1 MKKAFYMMAA
11 AAIALSSCSSEETTD
26 VAKSSA
32 ITFSP
37 IVSLNSR
44 GAEMTTNDLQEMWV
58 TGFYQKA
65 TDVYFADMKY
75 TLEKGTQNTFIP
87 SSPVFWQEGRTYKFV
102 AISPAKAEWPTG
114 LTITRDEVKCDK
126 FAPQSTISDQK
137 DLIVDA
143 VEANDE
149 QWGKDLTLNFK
160 HILSQIQIKVKNGN
174 ENLVYNIKAV
184 RINSVVGKKKF
195 VYNTSTKNSTWS
207 NIEGVNSDTQYELT
221 FDNPYKLDG
230 KNTTELTLTSKD
242 ATIANGGGAMLIPQ
256 NVTAWDGN
264 KVDDTNP
271 YTGGAYISIYLN
283 VKMASGNKFMYPAG
297 AQGDQTYG
305 WVAIPVPAINW
316 AEGNKYIYTL
326 DMSTGCGKVDPQNPG
341 ENVNP
346 GGKKDPTAPKDPEKG
361 NNVFGKA
368 IKFKVE
374 VKDWTDGFAG
384 QNPNPGEIEM

>member
-44 GAEMTTNDLQEMWV
+44 GAEMTTNDLKEMWV

-65 TDVYFADMKY
+65 TEVYFADMKY
-75 TLEKGTQNTFIP
+75 ILEKGSQNTFIP

-102 AISPAKAEWPTG
+102 AISPAKSEWPAG
-114 LTITRDEVKCDK
+114 LNITRDQVTCDEFEPK
-126 FAPQSTISDQK
+126 SNISEQK

-149 QWGKDLTLNFK
+149 QWGKDLSLNFK

-195 VYNTSTKNSTWS
+195 AYSTSTKNSTWS
-207 NIEGVNSDTQYELT
+207 DIDGVTRNTKYELT
-221 FDNPYKLDG
+221 FDNAYTLDG
-230 KNTTELTLTSKD
+230 KNITDLTLTSAD
-242 ATIANGGGAMLIPQ
+242 ATVANGGGAMLVPQ
-256 NVTAWDGN
+256 SVTAWNGA
-264 KVDDTNP
+264 KVDDTNV
-271 YTGGAYISIYLN
+271 YDGGTYISILLN

-305 WVAIPVPAINW
+305 WVAIPVPSINW
-316 AEGNKYIYTL
+316 EEGNKYIYTL
-326 DMSTGCGKVDPQNPG
+326 DMSTGCGKVDPVDPG
-341 ENVNP
+341 TNVNP
-346 GGKKDPTAPKDPEKG
+346 GGKVDPSAPKDPEKG
-361 NNVFGKA
+361 GNVFGKA
-368 IKFKVE
+368 IRFTVN
-374 VKDWTDGFAG
+374 VVDWTTQTPDK
-384 QNPNPGEIEM
+384 IDM

>member
-65 TDVYFADMKY
+65 TDVYFTDMKY
-75 TLEKGTQNTFIP
+75 TKEKGTANTFIP

-102 AISPAKAEWPTG
+102 AISPAKSEWPTG
-114 LTITRDEVKCDK
+114 LTITRDEVKCDN

-143 VEANDE
+143 VEANTD
-149 QWGKDLTLNFK
+149 QWGKDLSLNFK

-184 RINSVVGKKKF
+184 RINSVVGKKNF
-195 VYNTSTKNSTWS
+195 VYSTTTKNCTWTDITDVK
-207 NIEGVNSDTQYELT
+207 NDTKYQLT
-221 FDNPYKLDG
+221 FNNAYKLDG
-230 KNTTELTLTSKD
+230 KSTTELTLTSAD
-242 ATIANGGGAMLIPQ
+242 ATVENGGGAMLIPQ
-256 NVTAWDGN
+256 SVTAWNGA
-264 KVDDTNP
+264 KVEDANP
-271 YTGGAYISIYLN
+271 YNGGTYISIFLN

-297 AQGDQTYG
+297 AQGEQTYG
-305 WVAIPVPAINW
+305 WVAIPVPTINW

-326 DMSTGCGKVDPQNPG
+326 DMSTGCGKVDPVDPG
-341 ENVNP
+341 ESVNP
-346 GGKKDPTAPKDPEKG
+346 GGKVDPTAPKDPAKG
-361 NNVFGKA
+361 DNIFGKA
-368 IKFKVE
+368 IKFTVQ
-374 VKDWTDGFAG
+374 VADWT
-384 QNPNPGEIEM
+384 PNTPKIEM

>member
-102 AISPAKAEWPTG
+102 AISPAKSEWPAG
-114 LTITRDEVKCDK
+114 LNITRDEVTCNE
-126 FAPQSTISDQK
+126 FAPKSNISEQK

-149 QWGKDLTLNFK
+149 QWGKDLSLNFK

-184 RINSVVGKKKF
+184 RINSVVGKKKLT
-195 VYNTSTKNSTWS
+195 YSTTTNTSTWGNIDGVTS
-207 NIEGVNSDTQYELT
+207 NAQYTLT
-221 FDNPYKLDG
+221 YANPYKLDG
-230 KNTTELTLTSKD
+230 KNTTELTLTSAD
-242 ATIANGGGAMLIPQ
+242 ATVENGGGAMLIPQ
-256 NVTAWDGN
+256 NVTAWDGA
-264 KVDDTNP
+264 KVDDNTP

-297 AQGDQTYG
+297 AQGDKTYG
-305 WVAIPVPAINW
+305 WVAIPVPSINW
-316 AEGNKYIYTL
+316 EEGNKYIYTL
-326 DMSTGCGKVDPQNPG
+326 DMSTGCGKVDPQEPG
-341 ENVNP
+341 DNVNP
-346 GGKKDPTAPKDPEKG
+346 GGKKDPDAPKDPEKG
-361 NNVFGKA
+361 DNIFGKA
-368 IKFKVE
+368 IKFTVQ
-374 VKDWTDGFAG
+374 VDQW
-384 QNPNPGEIEM
+384 NPKTPGKIDM

>member
-65 TDVYFADMKY
+65 TDVYFTDMKY
-75 TLEKGTQNTFIP
+75 TKEKGTANTFIP
-87 SSPVFWQEGRTYKFV
+87 SSPVFWQDGRTYKFV

-114 LTITRDEVKCDK
+114 LTITRDEVKCDN

-143 VEANDE
+143 VEANAD
-149 QWGKDLTLNFK
+149 QWGKDLSLNFK

-184 RINSVVGKKKF
+184 RINSVVGKKNF
-195 VYNTSTKNSTWS
+195 VYSTTTKNCTWTDITDVK
-207 NIEGVNSDTQYELT
+207 NDTKYQLT
-221 FDNPYKLDG
+221 FNNAYKLDG
-230 KNTTELTLTSKD
+230 KSTTELTLTSAD
-242 ATIANGGGAMLIPQ
+242 ATVENGGGAMLIPQ
-256 NVTAWDGN
+256 SVTAWNGAKVEDATPYDGG
-264 KVDDTNP
+264 T
-271 YTGGAYISIYLN
+271 YISIFLN

-297 AQGDQTYG
+297 AQGEQTYG
-305 WVAIPVPAINW
+305 WVAIPVPTINW

-326 DMSTGCGKVDPQNPG
+326 DMSTGCGKVDPVDPG
-341 ENVNP
+341 ESVNP
-346 GGKKDPTAPKDPEKG
+346 GGKVDPTAPKDPAKG
-361 NNVFGKA
+361 DNIFGKA
-368 IKFKVE
+368 IKFTVQ
-374 VKDWTDGFAG
+374 VADWT
-384 QNPNPGEIEM
+384 PNTPKIEM

>member
-32 ITFSP
+32 ITFRP
-37 IVSLNSR
+37 TVGLNSR
-44 GAEMTTNDLQEMWV
+44 GAEMTTNDLKEMWV

-65 TDVYFADMKY
+65 TDVYFSDMKY
-75 TLEKGTQNTFIP
+75 TLETGTQNTFIP

-102 AISPAKAEWPTG
+102 AISPAKSEWPAG
-114 LTITRDEVKCDK
+114 LNITREEVTCDN
-126 FAPQSTISDQK
+126 FAPNSTISDQK

-143 VEANDE
+143 VEANAE

-195 VYNTSTKNSTWS
+195 AYSTSTKNCTWS
-207 NIEGVNSDTQYELT
+207 KIEGVNSDTKYELT

-230 KNTTELTLTSKD
+230 KNTTELTLTSAD
-242 ATIANGGGAMLIPQ
+242 ANVSNGGGAMLIPQ
-256 NVTAWDGN
+256 NVTAWDGA
-264 KVDDTNP
+264 KVDDNKA
-271 YTGGAYISIYLN
+271 YNGGTYISIYLN

-297 AQGDQTYG
+297 AQGELTYG

-316 AEGNKYIYTL
+316 EEGNKYIYTL
-326 DMSTGCGKVDPQNPG
+326 DMSTGCGKVDPVDPG
-341 ENVNP
+341 TNVNP
-346 GGKKDPTAPKDPEKG
+346 GGKVDPDAPKDPEKG
-361 NNVFGKA
+361 DNVFGKA
-368 IKFKVE
+368 IKFSVKVL
-374 VKDWTDGFAG
+374 DWTDKFAG
-384 QNPNPGEIEM
+384 TDNGKLEM